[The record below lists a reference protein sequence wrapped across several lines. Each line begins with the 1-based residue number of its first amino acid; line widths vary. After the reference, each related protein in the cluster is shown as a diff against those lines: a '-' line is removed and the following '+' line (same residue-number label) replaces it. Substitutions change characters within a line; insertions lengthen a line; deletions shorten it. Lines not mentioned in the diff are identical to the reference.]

1 VNRKGAVAL
10 LVLAL
15 AAASPSTAQE
25 PGSAPVTVTVA
36 PVTLSPGGRA
46 EAKVSLEIARGIR
59 LVAPGS
65 PGQFLQPVLMSFD
78 AADGVFVEPPAWP
91 AGKTW
96 HAEEGDPDLK
106 VFEGRVDLKVI
117 VHAGPK
123 VTARQLSLPGRLR
136 YQAIDGPTFRK
147 VATLTLRM
155 PVEVTAPQVPAK
167 PARPP
172 AATRP

>member
-10 LVLAL
+10 LLLAL
-15 AAASPSTAQE
+15 AAAAPSAAQE
-25 PGSAPVTVTVA
+25 PAGAPVTVTVA
-36 PVTLSPGGRA
+36 PVTLSPGGRV

-65 PGQFLQPVLMSFD
+65 PGQYLQPVLLAFD

-106 VFEGRVDLKVI
+106 VFEGRVDLKVV

-123 VTARQLSLPGRLR
+123 VAAQQLSLPGRLR

-147 VATLTLRM
+147 AAMLTLRM
-155 PVEVTAPQVPAK
+155 PVDVTAPPVPAK
-167 PARPP
+167 PAGPP

>member
-10 LVLAL
+10 LLGL
-15 AAASPSTAQE
+15 AASASLTAQE

-36 PVTLSPGGRA
+36 PVTLSPGGRV

-59 LVAPGS
+59 LIAPGTE
-65 PGQFLQPVLMSFD
+65 GRYLQPALLSFD
-78 AADGVFVEPPAWP
+78 AADGVFVEPPVWP

-123 VTARQLSLPGRLR
+123 VAAQQLSLPGRLR
-136 YQAIDGPTFRK
+136 YQAVDGPTFRK
-147 VATLTLRM
+147 VATLALRM
-155 PVEVTAPQVPAK
+155 PVVVTAPPAAK
-167 PARPP
+167 PAGPT
-172 AATRP
+172 ATRP